1 MTQRIHATI
10 AKQFHQWKD
19 LTYPGVPLDPKSEQ
33 YKQLRFAF
41 FGGAASLLVEMM
53 ALADHP
59 DEEGVAALNRYQD
72 EITGFLQSEKDNH
85 IKSHGHQNR

>member
-1 MTQRIHATI
+1 MDRTHTTI
-10 AKQFHQWKD
+10 AKQFHHWKD

-41 FGGAASLLVEMM
+41 FGGAASLLMEMI

-59 DEEGVAALNRYQD
+59 DDEGVSALERYQA
-72 EITGFLQSEKDNH
+72 EITGFLASEKEAFL
-85 IKSHGHQNR
+85 KPKR